1 MSKFADTNLTD
12 SRAMVP
18 QLERFRGLMVS
29 GQERQVKPSPVIFR
43 RLLERYGL
51 IAAFTLFVDDSPANI
66 RGARAVGLRT
76 HHFTGA
82 GRLRADLIERG
93 LLPRP

>member
-1 MSKFADTNLTD
+1 
-12 SRAMVP
+12 MVP